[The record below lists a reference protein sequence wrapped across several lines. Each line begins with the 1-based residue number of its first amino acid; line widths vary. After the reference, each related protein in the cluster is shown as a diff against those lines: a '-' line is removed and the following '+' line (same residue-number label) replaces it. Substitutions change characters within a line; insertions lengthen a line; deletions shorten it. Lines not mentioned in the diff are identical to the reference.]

1 MPSRR
6 TVTGFVFT
14 ALVLFAIAAV
24 PARADKCTGA
34 KLKAVGKKEAGLLKC
49 QAKVAATNDPSG
61 LVACESKVMGKFA
74 AAFAKAGVCA
84 GDQTRC
90 EDIADGCDSA
100 MGAFLTD
107 TFPSKCESSKRKAA
121 GKLAGRELG
130 CYSKAA
136 AKGLALD
143 TTCITKAQ
151 GKFGAAMTKAGGCPD
166 GGSPQN
172 EVENNCVQRGVTT
185 NGGGMVTD
193 VCPACGTFVTKWGS
207 FGSGDGQFNQPRGV
221 AVDGSGNVFVDD
233 TGNNRIQKFT
243 NTGTFLLSFGWG
255 VADGMAAFE
264 TCTTGCQAGIFGS
277 GDGQFNFPNG
287 LAVDG
292 SGNVFVADTNN
303 DRIQKFTNTGTFLTK
318 WGSTGSGDGQF
329 AAPRG
334 VAVDGSGNVF
344 VAEQNNDR
352 VQKFDGNGMFLTKW
366 GSLGSGDGQFT
377 DPRSVAVDASG
388 NVFVAEFS
396 GNRVQK
402 FTNTGTFLLS
412 FGWGVADGMAAF
424 ETCTTGCQA
433 GISGSGDGQFNLPF
447 GIAVDGSRSVF
458 VDDFGN
464 DRIQKFTNT
473 GTFVTK
479 WGSFGGGNGQF
490 AGSIGVAVDGSGHV
504 FVVERDNER
513 IQKFACP

>member
-6 TVTGFVFT
+6 TVTVVFA

-61 LVACESKVMGKFA
+61 LAACESKVMGKFA
-74 AAFAKAGVCA
+74 AAFANAGVCA

-90 EDIADGCDSA
+90 EDIADGCASA

-121 GKLAGRELG
+121 GKLAGQELG

-151 GKFGAAMTKAGGCPD
+151 GKFGAAMMKAGGCPD

-255 VADGMAAFE
+255 VADGVAAFE

-292 SGNVFVADTNN
+292 SGNVFVA
-303 DRIQKFTNTGTFLTK
+303 
-318 WGSTGSGDGQF
+318 
-329 AAPRG
+329 
-334 VAVDGSGNVF
+334 
-344 VAEQNNDR
+344 EQNNNR
-352 VQKFDGNGMFLTKW
+352 VQKFDGNGTFLTKW

-388 NVFVAEFS
+388 NVFVAEFT

-402 FTNTGTFLLS
+402 FTNTGTFLLA
-412 FGWGVADGMAAF
+412 FGWGVADGVAAF

-464 DRIQKFTNT
+464 NRIQKFTNT

-479 WGSFGGGNGQF
+479 WGSAGSGNGQF

-504 FVVERDNER
+504 FVVERDNVR